1 MSYKLNCKK
10 GLNHVDIEVYE
21 YFSFNLVIW
30 ILKTFWFGYRLEC
43 KFIEGWAENQL
54 SFINSDLLK
63 QSHQSH
69 KSRNILLVKAK
80 GIAIL
85 G

>member
-1 MSYKLNCKK
+1 MYL
-10 GLNHVDIEVYE
+10 
-21 YFSFNLVIW
+21 
-30 ILKTFWFGYRLEC
+30 LEC

-63 QSHQSH
+63 QSHQAH
-69 KSRNILLVKAK
+69 KSKNVLPFKAK
-80 GIAIL
+80 DIAIL